1 MVLTVMGRDRPGV
14 VATISGILSENSI
27 NIEQIKMIA
36 RGEYIA
42 MDLTIDACDFPHTQF
57 LRKMLYKHT
66 EKLGLDIS
74 RNGNIFSRPKRVIVF
89 DCDSTIIQQEVIDEL
104 AKTAGV
110 DQVVQEITHKAM
122 NGDIDFQEAL
132 KKRVKLLKGL
142 PVEKLELLT
151 NTIKLTPGAEELI
164 SALRFMG
171 YKIAVISG
179 GFSFFTDH
187 LKKLLNLDYVFANEL
202 EIENGVVTGKIKGEI
217 IDAEKKGELIK
228 QIADIEGLSADQIVA
243 VGDGSN
249 DRFMLSNAGLA
260 IGFNPKEILK
270 DYSDGM
276 ITSDNISGLLYFLS

>member
-1 MVLTVMGRDRPGV
+1 
-14 VATISGILSENSI
+14 
-27 NIEQIKMIA
+27 MIA

-42 MDLTIDACDFPHTQF
+42 MDLTIDAFDFPHAQY

-74 RNGNIFSRPKRVIVF
+74 LRNGNIFPKPKRVIVF

-110 DQVVQEITHKAM
+110 DQVVQEITNKAM

-132 KKRVKLLKGL
+132 LQRVSLLKGL

-164 SALRFMG
+164 STLRFMG

-202 EIENGVVTGKIKGEI
+202 EIENGIVTGKIKGEI
-217 IDAEKKGELIK
+217 IDAEKKGELLK
-228 QIADIEGLSADQIVA
+228 HIAEIEGLSADQIVA

-249 DRFMLSNAGLA
+249 DRFMLGNAGLA

-276 ITSDNISGLLYFLS
+276 ITSDNISGLLYFLGIPDTDN